1 MGYKAGTYVCL
12 INAHFHR
19 VAPHKK
25 SSMKVTT
32 ASLTLLAVAAISELC
47 AAVPTKRADSST
59 PTEIQILNFA
69 LTLEHLENA
78 FYTQGL
84 QKYTQQDFLN
94 ADLPPWA
101 RGRWNQIAQHESTHV
116 SFLEG
121 VIGDQAV
128 QPCTYSFPDTDPM
141 SFVTTSFMLET
152 VGVSAYSGAAQ
163 FLSNSDY
170 ITSSGAILAVE
181 ARQSAWI
188 NSAVLKANPWNTAFD
203 TPLDLNHV
211 WTLASGVIV
220 SCPSSNMPLPVKA
233 FPALSFPAGA
243 QPGQT
248 VKVSFNATTTGQLYV
263 AFIAGLGA
271 TFAPLSSQMTVD
283 IPSTLQGVVFPVIT
297 SSNQMVA
304 DNVTIAGPTFLSF
317 HFNSDD
323 VNEL

>member
-1 MGYKAGTYVCL
+1 
-12 INAHFHR
+12 
-19 VAPHKK
+19 
-25 SSMKVTT
+25 MKVTP
-32 ASLTLLAVAAISELC
+32 ASVTLLVVAALHDLC
-47 AAVPTKRADSST
+47 VAVPAQRDDSSI
-59 PTEIQILNFA
+59 PTDIQILNFA

-78 FYTQGL
+78 FYIQGL

-94 ADLPPWA
+94 ADLPIWA
-101 RGRWNQIAQHESTHV
+101 RGRWNEIAQHESTHV

-121 VIGDQAV
+121 VIGEQAV
-128 QPCTYSFPDTDPM
+128 QPCTYSFPDTDPI

-163 FLSNSDY
+163 FLSQSDY

-203 TPLDLNHV
+203 TPLSLNHV

-248 VKVSFNATTTGQLYV
+248 VQVSFNATTSSSVPPQLYV

-271 TFAPLSSQMTVD
+271 TFVPLSSQNTVE
-283 IPSTLQGVVFPVIT
+283 IPSTLEGVVFPIIT
-297 SSNQMVA
+297 SSSTAVT
-304 DNVTIAGPTFLSF
+304 DNVTIAGPAFLSF
-317 HFNSDD
+317 HFNSAGEDE
-323 VNEL
+323 V

>member
-1 MGYKAGTYVCL
+1 
-12 INAHFHR
+12 
-19 VAPHKK
+19 
-25 SSMKVTT
+25 MKVTA
-32 ASLTLLAVAAISELC
+32 ASLTLLAVAALPELC
-47 AAVPTKRADSST
+47 VAVPAKRDSST

-84 QKYTQQDFLN
+84 QKYTQQDFLD
-94 ADLPPWA
+94 ADLPTWA

-116 SFLEG
+116 SFLES

-152 VGVSAYSGAAQ
+152 VGVSAYSGAAH

-170 ITSSGAILAVE
+170 ITSSAAILAVE

-220 SCPSSNMPLPVKA
+220 SCPPSNMPLPVKA

-248 VKVSFNATTTGQLYV
+248 VQVSFNATTSGQLYV

-271 TFAPLSSQMTVD
+271 TFAPLSSQMTVV
-283 IPSTLQGVVFPVIT
+283 ILSSLQGVVFPVVT
-297 SSNQMVA
+297 SSDTMVT
-304 DNVTIAGPTFLSF
+304 DNVTIAGPAFLSF
-317 HFNSDD
+317 HFNSDGVD
-323 VNEL
+323 EP

>member
-1 MGYKAGTYVCL
+1 
-12 INAHFHR
+12 
-19 VAPHKK
+19 
-25 SSMKVTT
+25 MKVAA
-32 ASLTLLAVAAISELC
+32 ASVTLLVFAALPELCVAAPAKRDDSS
-47 AAVPTKRADSST
+47 VPTD
-59 PTEIQILNFA
+59 IQILNFA

-78 FYTQGL
+78 YYTQGL
-84 QKYTQQDFLN
+84 QKYTQQDFLD
-94 ADLPPWA
+94 ASLPTWA
-101 RGRWNQIAQHESTHV
+101 RGRWNEISQHESTHV
-116 SFLEG
+116 SFLES

-128 QPCTYSFPDTDPM
+128 QPCNYSFPDTDPI

-170 ITSSGAILAVE
+170 VTSSAAILAVE

-211 WTLASGVIV
+211 WTVASGVIV

-233 FPALSFPAGA
+233 FPALSFPADA

-248 VKVSFNATTTGQLYV
+248 VQVSFNATTTSEQLYV

-271 TFAPLSSQMTVD
+271 TFVPLSPQMTVD

-297 SSNQMVA
+297 TSNTTVT
-304 DNVTIAGPTFLSF
+304 DDVTIAGPAFLSF
-317 HFNSDD
+317 DFNSNGED
-323 VNEL
+323 EL

>member
-1 MGYKAGTYVCL
+1 
-12 INAHFHR
+12 
-19 VAPHKK
+19 
-25 SSMKVTT
+25 MKVTAT
-32 ASLTLLAVAAISELC
+32 SVTLLVVAALPELC
-47 AAVPTKRADSST
+47 VAAPAKRDDSSA
-59 PTEIQILNFA
+59 PTDIQILNFA

-78 FYTQGL
+78 YYTQGL
-84 QKYTQQDFLN
+84 QKYTQQDFLD
-94 ADLPPWA
+94 ASLPTWA
-101 RGRWNQIAQHESTHV
+101 RGRWNEISQHESTHV
-116 SFLEG
+116 SFLES

-128 QPCTYSFPDTDPM
+128 QPCNYSFPDTDPI

-170 ITSSGAILAVE
+170 VTSSAAILAVE

-211 WTLASGVIV
+211 WTVASGVIV

-233 FPALSFPAGA
+233 FPALSFPADA

-248 VKVSFNATTTGQLYV
+248 VQVSFNATTTSEQLYV

-271 TFAPLSSQMTVD
+271 TFVPLSPQMTVD
-283 IPSTLQGVVFPVIT
+283 IPSTLLGVVFPVIT
-297 SSNQMVA
+297 TSNTTVT
-304 DNVTIAGPTFLSF
+304 DDVTIAGPAFLSF
-317 HFNSDD
+317 DFNSNGED
-323 VNEL
+323 EL

>member
-1 MGYKAGTYVCL
+1 
-12 INAHFHR
+12 
-19 VAPHKK
+19 
-25 SSMKVTT
+25 MKVAA
-32 ASLTLLAVAAISELC
+32 ASVTLLVFAALPELCVAAP
-47 AAVPTKRADSST
+47 AKRDDSSA
-59 PTEIQILNFA
+59 PTDIQILNFA

-78 FYTQGL
+78 YYTQGL
-84 QKYTQQDFLN
+84 QKYTQQDFLD
-94 ADLPPWA
+94 ASLPTWA
-101 RGRWNQIAQHESTHV
+101 RGRWNEISQHESTHV
-116 SFLEG
+116 SFLES

-128 QPCTYSFPDTDPM
+128 QPCNYSFPDTDPI

-170 ITSSGAILAVE
+170 VTSSAAILAVE

-211 WTLASGVIV
+211 WTVASGVIV

-233 FPALSFPAGA
+233 FPALSFPADA

-248 VKVSFNATTTGQLYV
+248 VQVSFNATTTSEQLYV

-271 TFAPLSSQMTVD
+271 TFVPLSPQMTVD

-297 SSNQMVA
+297 TSNTTVT
-304 DNVTIAGPTFLSF
+304 DDVTIAGPAFLSF
-317 HFNSDD
+317 DFNSNGED
-323 VNEL
+323 EL

>member
-1 MGYKAGTYVCL
+1 
-12 INAHFHR
+12 
-19 VAPHKK
+19 
-25 SSMKVTT
+25 MKVTA
-32 ASLTLLAVAAISELC
+32 ASVTLLVVAALPELC
-47 AAVPTKRADSST
+47 VAAPAKRDDSSVPTD
-59 PTEIQILNFA
+59 IQILNFA

-78 FYTQGL
+78 YYTQGL
-84 QKYTQQDFLN
+84 QKYTQQDFLD
-94 ADLPPWA
+94 ASLPTWA
-101 RGRWNQIAQHESTHV
+101 RGRWNEISQHESTHV
-116 SFLEG
+116 SFLES

-128 QPCTYSFPDTDPM
+128 QPCNYSFPDTDPI

-170 ITSSGAILAVE
+170 VTSSAAILAVE

-211 WTLASGVIV
+211 WTVASGVIV

-233 FPALSFPAGA
+233 FPALSFPADA

-248 VKVSFNATTTGQLYV
+248 VQVSFNATTTSEQLYV

-271 TFAPLSSQMTVD
+271 TFVPLSPQMTVD

-297 SSNQMVA
+297 TSNTTVT
-304 DNVTIAGPTFLSF
+304 DDVTIAGPAFLSF
-317 HFNSDD
+317 DFNSDGED
-323 VNEL
+323 EL

>member
-1 MGYKAGTYVCL
+1 
-12 INAHFHR
+12 
-19 VAPHKK
+19 
-25 SSMKVTT
+25 MKVTA
-32 ASLTLLAVAAISELC
+32 ASVTLLVAAALPELC
-47 AAVPTKRADSST
+47 AALPTKRDDNSV

-94 ADLPPWA
+94 ADLPAWA

-116 SFLEG
+116 SFLES

-141 SFVTTSFMLET
+141 SFVTTSFKLET

-163 FLSNSDY
+163 FLANSDY

-188 NSAVLKANPWNTAFD
+188 NSAVLNANPWNTAFD
-203 TPLDLNHV
+203 TPLSLNHV
-211 WTLASGVIV
+211 WTIASGVVV

-233 FPALSFPAGA
+233 FPALTFPADA

-248 VKVSFNATTTGQLYV
+248 VQVSFNATTTSEPLYV

-271 TFAPLSSQMTVD
+271 TYVPLSPQMTVE

-297 SSNQMVA
+297 SSNTAVT

-317 HFNSDD
+317 DFNSDGVD
-323 VNEL
+323 VA

>member
-1 MGYKAGTYVCL
+1 
-12 INAHFHR
+12 
-19 VAPHKK
+19 
-25 SSMKVTT
+25 MKLAA
-32 ASLTLLAVAAISELC
+32 ASLTLLVVAALPELC
-47 AAVPTKRADSST
+47 VAAPAKRDDSST
-59 PTEIQILNFA
+59 PTDIQILNFA

-78 FYTQGL
+78 FYIQGL
-84 QKYTQQDFLN
+84 QKYTQQDFLD
-94 ADLPPWA
+94 ADLPTWA
-101 RGRWNQIAQHESTHV
+101 RGRWDEISQHESTHV
-116 SFLEG
+116 SFLES

-141 SFVTTSFMLET
+141 TFVTTSFMLET

-163 FLSNSDY
+163 FLSESDY
-170 ITSSGAILAVE
+170 ITGSAAILAVE

-248 VKVSFNATTTGQLYV
+248 VQVSFNATTTSEQLYV

-271 TFAPLSSQMTVD
+271 TFVPLSSQNTVD
-283 IPSTLQGVVFPVIT
+283 IPSTLLGVVFPVIT
-297 SSNQMVA
+297 SSNDTVT
-304 DNVTIAGPTFLSF
+304 DNVTIAGPAFLSF
-317 HFNSDD
+317 DFNSDGKD
-323 VNEL
+323 ELSR

>member
-1 MGYKAGTYVCL
+1 
-12 INAHFHR
+12 
-19 VAPHKK
+19 
-25 SSMKVTT
+25 MKVTA
-32 ASLTLLAVAAISELC
+32 ASVTLLVVAALPELC
-47 AAVPTKRADSST
+47 VAAPAKRDDSSA
-59 PTEIQILNFA
+59 PTDIQILNFA

-78 FYTQGL
+78 YYTQGL
-84 QKYTQQDFLN
+84 QKYTQQDFLD
-94 ADLPPWA
+94 ASLPTWA
-101 RGRWNQIAQHESTHV
+101 RGRWNEISQHESTHV
-116 SFLEG
+116 SFLES

-128 QPCTYSFPDTDPM
+128 QPCNYSFPDTDPI

-170 ITSSGAILAVE
+170 VTSSAAILAVE

-211 WTLASGVIV
+211 WTVASGVIV

-233 FPALSFPAGA
+233 FPALSFPADA

-248 VKVSFNATTTGQLYV
+248 VQVSFNATTTSEQLYV

-271 TFAPLSSQMTVD
+271 TFVPLSPQMTVN

-297 SSNQMVA
+297 TSNTTVT
-304 DNVTIAGPTFLSF
+304 DDVTIAGPAFLSF
-317 HFNSDD
+317 DFNSNGED
-323 VNEL
+323 EL

>member
-1 MGYKAGTYVCL
+1 
-12 INAHFHR
+12 
-19 VAPHKK
+19 
-25 SSMKVTT
+25 MKVTP
-32 ASLTLLAVAAISELC
+32 ASVTLLVVAAFHDLC
-47 AAVPTKRADSST
+47 VAVPAKRDDTSI
-59 PTEIQILNFA
+59 PTDIQILNFA

-84 QKYTQQDFLN
+84 EKYTQQDFLN
-94 ADLPPWA
+94 ADLPAWA
-101 RGRWNQIAQHESTHV
+101 RGRWNEIAQHESTHV
-116 SFLEG
+116 SFLES
-121 VIGDQAV
+121 VIGEQAV

-163 FLSNSDY
+163 FLSQSDY

-188 NSAVLKANPWNTAFD
+188 NSAILKANPWNTAFD

-248 VKVSFNATTTGQLYV
+248 VQVSFNATMVPSVPPQLYV

-271 TFAPLSSQMTVD
+271 TFVPLSAQNTVE
-283 IPSTLQGVVFPVIT
+283 IPSTLQGVVFPIIT
-297 SSNQMVA
+297 SSSTAVT
-304 DNVTIAGPTFLSF
+304 DNVTIAGPAFLSF
-317 HFNSDD
+317 HFKADGED
-323 VNEL
+323 EL

>member
-1 MGYKAGTYVCL
+1 
-12 INAHFHR
+12 
-19 VAPHKK
+19 
-25 SSMKVTT
+25 MKVTA
-32 ASLTLLAVAAISELC
+32 ASVTLLVVAALPELC
-47 AAVPTKRADSST
+47 VAAPAKRDDSSA
-59 PTEIQILNFA
+59 PTDIQILNFA

-78 FYTQGL
+78 YYTQGL
-84 QKYTQQDFLN
+84 QKYTQQDFLD
-94 ADLPPWA
+94 ASLPTWA
-101 RGRWNQIAQHESTHV
+101 RGRWNEISQHESTHV
-116 SFLEG
+116 SFLES

-128 QPCTYSFPDTDPM
+128 QPCNYSFPDTDPI

-170 ITSSGAILAVE
+170 VTSSAAILAVE

-211 WTLASGVIV
+211 WTVASGVIV

-233 FPALSFPAGA
+233 FPALSFPADA

-248 VKVSFNATTTGQLYV
+248 VQVSFNATTTSEQLYV

-271 TFAPLSSQMTVD
+271 TFVPLSSQMTVD

-297 SSNQMVA
+297 TSNTTVT
-304 DNVTIAGPTFLSF
+304 DDVTIAGPAFLSF
-317 HFNSDD
+317 DFNSNGED
-323 VNEL
+323 EL

>member
-1 MGYKAGTYVCL
+1 
-12 INAHFHR
+12 
-19 VAPHKK
+19 
-25 SSMKVTT
+25 MKVTAT
-32 ASLTLLAVAAISELC
+32 SVTLLVVAALPELC
-47 AAVPTKRADSST
+47 VAAPAKRDDSSA
-59 PTEIQILNFA
+59 PTDIQILNFA

-78 FYTQGL
+78 YYTQGL
-84 QKYTQQDFLN
+84 QKYTQQDFLD
-94 ADLPPWA
+94 ASLPTWA
-101 RGRWNQIAQHESTHV
+101 RGRWNEISQHESTHV
-116 SFLEG
+116 SFLES

-128 QPCTYSFPDTDPM
+128 QPCNYSFPDTDPI

-170 ITSSGAILAVE
+170 VTSSAAILAVE

-211 WTLASGVIV
+211 WTVASGVIV

-233 FPALSFPAGA
+233 FPALSFPADA

-248 VKVSFNATTTGQLYV
+248 VQVSFNATTTSEQLYV

-271 TFAPLSSQMTVD
+271 TFVPLSPQMTVD

-297 SSNQMVA
+297 TSNTTVT
-304 DNVTIAGPTFLSF
+304 DDVTIAGPAFLSF
-317 HFNSDD
+317 DFNSNGED
-323 VNEL
+323 EL

>member
-1 MGYKAGTYVCL
+1 
-12 INAHFHR
+12 
-19 VAPHKK
+19 
-25 SSMKVTT
+25 MKVTAAS
-32 ASLTLLAVAAISELC
+32 ASLLVVAALSELC
-47 AAVPTKRADSST
+47 VAVPAKRGDSGA
-59 PTEIQILNFA
+59 PTDIQILNFA

-84 QKYTQQDFLN
+84 QKYTQQDFLD
-94 ADLPPWA
+94 ADLPAWA
-101 RGRWNQIAQHESTHV
+101 RGRWNEIAQHESTHV
-116 SFLEG
+116 SFLES

-163 FLSNSDY
+163 FLANSDY

-203 TPLDLNHV
+203 TPLDLDHV

-233 FPALSFPAGA
+233 FPALSFPADA
-243 QPGQT
+243 QPGKT
-248 VKVSFNATTTGQLYV
+248 VTVSFNATTTSEQLYV

-271 TFAPLSSQMTVD
+271 TFVPLSSQMTVE
-283 IPSTLQGVVFPVIT
+283 IPSTLQGVVFPVVT
-297 SSNQMVA
+297 SSDTTVT
-304 DNVTIAGPTFLSF
+304 DNVTIAGPAFLTF
-317 HFNSDD
+317 HFNSDGED
-323 VNEL
+323 EQ

>member
-1 MGYKAGTYVCL
+1 
-12 INAHFHR
+12 
-19 VAPHKK
+19 
-25 SSMKVTT
+25 MKVTP
-32 ASLTLLAVAAISELC
+32 ASVTLLVVAALHDFC
-47 AAVPTKRADSST
+47 VAVPAKRDDSSI
-59 PTEIQILNFA
+59 PTDIQILNFA

-94 ADLPPWA
+94 ADLPTWA
-101 RGRWNQIAQHESTHV
+101 RGRWNEIAQHESTHV
-116 SFLEG
+116 SFLES
-121 VIGDQAV
+121 VIGEQAV
-128 QPCTYSFPDTDPM
+128 QPCTYSFPDTDPI

-163 FLSNSDY
+163 FLSQSDY

-188 NSAVLKANPWNTAFD
+188 NSAILKANPWNTAFD

-248 VKVSFNATTTGQLYV
+248 VQVSFNATTVSSVPPQLYV

-271 TFAPLSSQMTVD
+271 TFVPLSSQNTVE
-283 IPSTLQGVVFPVIT
+283 IPSTLQGVVFPIIT
-297 SSNQMVA
+297 SSSTAVT
-304 DNVTIAGPTFLSF
+304 DDVTIAGPAFLSF
-317 HFNSDD
+317 HFNAAGED
-323 VNEL
+323 EL

>member
-1 MGYKAGTYVCL
+1 
-12 INAHFHR
+12 
-19 VAPHKK
+19 
-25 SSMKVTT
+25 MKVTA
-32 ASLTLLAVAAISELC
+32 ASVTLLVVAALPELC
-47 AAVPTKRADSST
+47 VAAPAKRDDSSVPTD
-59 PTEIQILNFA
+59 IQILNFA

-78 FYTQGL
+78 YYTQGL
-84 QKYTQQDFLN
+84 QKYTQQDFLD
-94 ADLPPWA
+94 ASLPTWA
-101 RGRWNQIAQHESTHV
+101 RGRWNEISQHESTHV
-116 SFLEG
+116 SFLES

-128 QPCTYSFPDTDPM
+128 QPCNYSFPDTDPI

-170 ITSSGAILAVE
+170 VTSSAAILAVE

-211 WTLASGVIV
+211 WTVASGVIV

-233 FPALSFPAGA
+233 FPALSFPADA

-248 VKVSFNATTTGQLYV
+248 VQVSFNATTTSEQLYV

-271 TFAPLSSQMTVD
+271 TFVPLSSQMTVD

-297 SSNQMVA
+297 TSNTTVT
-304 DNVTIAGPTFLSF
+304 DDVTIAGPAFLSF
-317 HFNSDD
+317 DFNSNGED
-323 VNEL
+323 EL

>member
-1 MGYKAGTYVCL
+1 
-12 INAHFHR
+12 
-19 VAPHKK
+19 
-25 SSMKVTT
+25 MKVTS
-32 ASLTLLAVAAISELC
+32 ASVTLLAVAALPELC
-47 AAVPTKRADSST
+47 VAVPVKRDGSST

-94 ADLPPWA
+94 ADLPTWA

-121 VIGDQAV
+121 VIGNQAV

-248 VKVSFNATTTGQLYV
+248 VQVSFNATTTSEQLYV
-263 AFIAGLGA
+263 GFIAGLGA
-271 TFAPLSSQMTVD
+271 IFAPLSSQMTVT
-283 IPSTLQGVVFPVIT
+283 IPSNLQGVVFPVIT
-297 SSNQMVA
+297 SSNSTVT

-317 HFNSDD
+317 HFNSDGED
-323 VNEL
+323 EL

>member
-1 MGYKAGTYVCL
+1 
-12 INAHFHR
+12 
-19 VAPHKK
+19 
-25 SSMKVTT
+25 MKVTA
-32 ASLTLLAVAAISELC
+32 ASVTLLVVAALPELC
-47 AAVPTKRADSST
+47 VAAPAKRDDSSVPTD
-59 PTEIQILNFA
+59 IQILNFA

-78 FYTQGL
+78 YYTQGL
-84 QKYTQQDFLN
+84 QKYTQQDFLD
-94 ADLPPWA
+94 ASLPTWA
-101 RGRWNQIAQHESTHV
+101 RGRWNEISQHESTHV
-116 SFLEG
+116 SFLES

-128 QPCTYSFPDTDPM
+128 QPCNYSFPDTDPI

-170 ITSSGAILAVE
+170 VTSSAAILAVE

-211 WTLASGVIV
+211 WTVASGVIV

-233 FPALSFPAGA
+233 FPALSFPADA

-248 VKVSFNATTTGQLYV
+248 VQVSFNATTTSEQLYV

-271 TFAPLSSQMTVD
+271 TFVPLSPQMTVD

-297 SSNQMVA
+297 TSNTTVT
-304 DNVTIAGPTFLSF
+304 DDVTIAGPAFLSF
-317 HFNSDD
+317 DFNSNGED
-323 VNEL
+323 EL

>member
-1 MGYKAGTYVCL
+1 M
-12 INAHFHR
+12 R
-19 VAPHKK
+19 V
-25 SSMKVTT
+25 T
-32 ASLTLLAVAAISELC
+32 AASVALLVVAALPELC
-47 AAVPTKRADSST
+47 VAAPSKRDDSST
-59 PTEIQILNFA
+59 PTDIQILNFA

-94 ADLPPWA
+94 ADLPTWA
-101 RGRWNQIAQHESTHV
+101 RGRWNEIAQHESTHV
-116 SFLEG
+116 SFLES

-141 SFVTTSFMLET
+141 TFVTTSFMLET

-188 NSAVLKANPWNTAFD
+188 NSAVLNANPWNTAFD

-211 WTLASGVIV
+211 WTIASGVIV
-220 SCPSSNMPLPVKA
+220 SCPSSNMALPVKA

-248 VKVSFNATTTGQLYV
+248 VKVSFNATTTSEQLYV

-283 IPSTLQGVVFPVIT
+283 IPSTLQGVVFPLIT
-297 SSNQMVA
+297 SSNDTVT
-304 DNVTIAGPTFLSF
+304 DDVTIAGPAFLSF
-317 HFNSDD
+317 DFNSDGED
-323 VNEL
+323 EV

>member
-1 MGYKAGTYVCL
+1 
-12 INAHFHR
+12 
-19 VAPHKK
+19 
-25 SSMKVTT
+25 MKVTA
-32 ASLTLLAVAAISELC
+32 ASVALLVVAALPGFC
-47 AAVPTKRADSST
+47 VAAPAKRDDSST
-59 PTEIQILNFA
+59 PTDIQILNFA

-78 FYTQGL
+78 YYTQGL
-84 QKYTQQDFLN
+84 EKYTQQDFLD
-94 ADLPPWA
+94 ADLPAWA

-116 SFLEG
+116 SFLES

-128 QPCTYSFPDTDPM
+128 QPCTYSFPDTDPI

-211 WTLASGVIV
+211 WTIASGVIV

-248 VKVSFNATTTGQLYV
+248 VQVSFNATTTSEQLYV
-263 AFIAGLGA
+263 GFIAGLGA
-271 TFAPLSSQMTVD
+271 TFVPLSSQMTVE
-283 IPSTLQGVVFPVIT
+283 IPSTLQGVVFPVVT
-297 SSNQMVA
+297 SSNDTVT
-304 DNVTIAGPTFLSF
+304 DNVTIAGPAFLSF
-317 HFNSDD
+317 DFNSDGVD
-323 VNEL
+323 EV

>member
-1 MGYKAGTYVCL
+1 
-12 INAHFHR
+12 
-19 VAPHKK
+19 
-25 SSMKVTT
+25 MKVTA
-32 ASLTLLAVAAISELC
+32 ASVALLAVAALPELSM
-47 AAVPTKRADSST
+47 AIPAKRANDSST
-59 PTEIQILNFA
+59 PTDIQILNFA

-84 QKYTQQDFLN
+84 QKYTQQDFLDAN
-94 ADLPPWA
+94 LPTWA

-116 SFLEG
+116 SFLEN

-128 QPCTYSFPDTDPM
+128 QPCTYSFPDTDPI

-152 VGVSAYSGAAQ
+152 VGVSAYSGAAH

-170 ITSSGAILAVE
+170 VTSSGAILAVE

-203 TPLDLNHV
+203 TPLDLNQV

-248 VKVSFNATTTGQLYV
+248 VQVSFNATMPSEQLYV

-271 TFAPLSSQMTVD
+271 TFAPLSSQMTVT
-283 IPSTLQGVVFPVIT
+283 IPSTLQGVVFPVVT
-297 SSNQMVA
+297 TNGTTVTDS
-304 DNVTIAGPTFLSF
+304 VTIAGPAFLSF
-317 HFNSDD
+317 DFNSDGTD
-323 VNEL
+323 EL